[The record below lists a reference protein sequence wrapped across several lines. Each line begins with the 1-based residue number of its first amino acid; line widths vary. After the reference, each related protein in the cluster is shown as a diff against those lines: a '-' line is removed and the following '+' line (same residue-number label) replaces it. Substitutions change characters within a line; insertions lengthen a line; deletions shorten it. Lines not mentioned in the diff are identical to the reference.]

1 MILTCAVLFCFAV
14 LCGTTPTSS
23 GPCHSNQSRRL
34 QSSPGSSTKTGGH
47 PSLAGAIIAV
57 ARLPLQEGFGRNREE
72 TDGEGAFG
80 YPEDPSSPNYPTQ
93 GPSYSNPGGH
103 GWPEC
108 WGTCFAGKCKLDKLR
123 AGCCHLSLGQH
134 SSHRDHGYTS
144 TEVVGTDGGE
154 EVAAGNAMDVLLYKT
169 EGKQELVCW
178 DWEDV

>member
-1 MILTCAVLFCFAV
+1 MWDDTDFFWPLSLKPEPQVAIK
-14 LCGTTPTSS
+14 
-23 GPCHSNQSRRL
+23 SRKLNKNR
-34 QSSPGSSTKTGGH
+34 
-47 PSLAGAIIAV
+47 GASIPRRGNP
-57 ARLPLQEGFGRNREE
+57 RLPLQEGCGRNHEE

-80 YPEDPSSPNYPTQ
+80 YPEDPSSPDYPTQ

-108 WGTCFAGKCKLDKLR
+108 WGTFFAGKCKLDKFR